1 MKKLLAA
8 VLALALIFSV
18 AACAAPAA
26 TESAAVSETPAASE
40 EASAAPSES
49 ASEEPTQEA
58 DASWQTVE
66 SKGSFVLGFDAGFAP
81 MGFKDE
87 NGEYVGFDIDLA
99 NEVASRLGL
108 KIVFQPINWDL
119 KEMELKNGNIDMIWN
134 GLTITDERKENMLF
148 SDPYMNNQQIIVVAA
163 DSGIKSKA
171 DLAGKT
177 VAAQVDSSAMEAIEA
192 EPDVMDTFGQLI
204 ESPDYV
210 EALMELKNGS
220 VDAVVVDEMTGR
232 YYVLADNPDAYLVL
246 EDTFGE
252 EQYGIGFRLE
262 DKTFRDKI
270 QETINALIADGT
282 AAKISQ
288 KWFGDNVVIGG

>member
-1 MKKLLAA
+1 
-8 VLALALIFSV
+8 
-18 AACAAPAA
+18 
-26 TESAAVSETPAASE
+26 
-40 EASAAPSES
+40 
-49 ASEEPTQEA
+49 
-58 DASWQTVE
+58 
-66 SKGSFVLGFDAGFAP
+66 
-81 MGFKDE
+81 
-87 NGEYVGFDIDLA
+87 
-99 NEVASRLGL
+99 
-108 KIVFQPINWDL
+108 
-119 KEMELKNGNIDMIWN
+119 
-134 GLTITDERKENMLF
+134 
-148 SDPYMNNQQIIVVAA
+148 MNNQQIIVVAA

-177 VAAQVDSSAMEAIEA
+177 VAAQVDSSAMTAIEA
-192 EPDVMDTFGQLI
+192 EPDVMSTFGQLI

-262 DKTFRDKI
+262 DQSFRDKI
-270 QETINALIADGT
+270 QETLSAMIADGT
-282 AAKISQ
+282 AAEISI